1 MGCLRLCLTKRA
13 EEPFYIASIG
23 VNARSIEEICYFIVN
38 ETALLDE
45 SFVCR
50 ELARWFEEQLGMA
63 ALARTLEKV
72 LAEDEP
78 TAPFVTAILREEA
91 YLSHR
96 DMQAFERR
104 LQALSRDSEAVRLKK
119 KGDALVRCGRLA
131 GAVNVYREVL
141 RMEECRSGEVLAA
154 SVWHNIGVA
163 HMQLL
168 AYPEALSDFEKALS
182 LSYTREALKDYLY
195 VCAIARPRE
204 KYEEELK
211 KRGVDDRTREE
222 IDRGLREAAAAVRY
236 PEAADMKSYLADL
249 MREYHRAADV

>member
-50 ELARWFEEQLGMA
+50 ELARWVEEQLGMA

-72 LAEDEP
+72 LGEEEP
-78 TAPFVTAILREEA
+78 TAPFVTTILREEV

-204 KYEEELK
+204 KY
-211 KRGVDDRTREE
+211 
-222 IDRGLREAAAAVRY
+222 
-236 PEAADMKSYLADL
+236 
-249 MREYHRAADV
+249 